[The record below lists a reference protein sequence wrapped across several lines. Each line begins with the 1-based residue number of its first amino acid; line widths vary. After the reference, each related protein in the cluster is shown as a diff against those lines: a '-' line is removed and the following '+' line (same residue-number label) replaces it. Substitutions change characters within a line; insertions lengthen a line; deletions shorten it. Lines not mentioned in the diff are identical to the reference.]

1 MPAAAHNQPLERVTA
16 AEALVMSLMASGRST
31 TETSAVA
38 LAVAGSATV
47 ATAFGMARYGY
58 GLLLPDIQHAL
69 ALGAATMGAVGTLA
83 YVTYLAA
90 AALVSRCVARSG
102 APTPANSA
110 SSSTLR

>member
-1 MPAAAHNQPLERVTA
+1 
-16 AEALVMSLMASGRST
+16 MSLMASGRST

-38 LAVAGSATV
+38 LAGAGSATV

-83 YVTYLAA
+83 YVSYLVA

-102 APTPANSA
+102 ARATVVAGGA
-110 SSSTLR
+110 VAVAGTIAVALARG